1 MKRIKRFMVGLALLA
16 VLALATFFGFSGGVE
31 HDRTRKVVRA
41 RTEAIER
48 RIDLRSDAMDRKLN
62 AVESKLDRI
71 ESKLDRI
78 LELATPQ
85 YSDGMEPVRW

>member
-1 MKRIKRFMVGLALLA
+1 MKRLKRSLAWLVLLA
-16 VLALATFFGFSGGVE
+16 VLALAAFFGFSGGVE

-48 RIDLRSDAMDRKLN
+48 RIDFRSDAVDRKLD
-62 AVESKLDRI
+62 AVEAKLDRI
-71 ESKLDRI
+71 EAKLDRI

-85 YSDGMEPVRW
+85 LPDGMQPAR